1 MQRERTAFT
10 SDHGVATNACR
21 LATYLQSDPAFRPPH
36 CHASVHAS
44 CPENVHASRHANV
57 HTFQSTSH
65 IHAPPA
71 PVSCVHCLR
80 LACMCFLR
88 TALANKR
95 THTQTQ
101 TQTHALTHAH
111 ARTHARIAEVI
122 KNKGEAQLTTE
133 QLTQE
138 IMPKGRGARLIPH
151 FVTCE

>member
-1 MQRERTAFT
+1 
-10 SDHGVATNACR
+10 
-21 LATYLQSDPAFRPPH
+21 
-36 CHASVHAS
+36 
-44 CPENVHASRHANV
+44 
-57 HTFQSTSH
+57 
-65 IHAPPA
+65 
-71 PVSCVHCLR
+71 
-80 LACMCFLR
+80 MCFLR

-138 IMPKGRGARLIPH
+138 IMPKGRESVPDDVKAYLLSSIRR
-151 FVTCE
+151 FVEEQS